1 MSDYVIKTFY
11 FFYEKNIYENKK
23 TKTSFVQEDGR
34 NQQTCCIIRIT
45 SGDI

>member
-23 TKTSFVQEDGR
+23 KTSFVQEDGR
-34 NQQTCCIIRIT
+34 NQLLIFRLVA
-45 SGDI
+45 S